1 MGHRRRAREYA
12 VQVLFQI
19 DLTGDSPETVLRG
32 FWANLDAEP
41 DVRDFT
47 ERLVRGVIADR
58 EALDQRIVLAASN
71 WRIERMA
78 VVDRNTL
85 RMAVYEM
92 LHDQATPIAVVLDE
106 AIEIAKRFGSED
118 SGRFINGILDAIR
131 QRVEE
136 ERAVTP
142 PEGEAAPR

>member
-1 MGHRRRAREYA
+1 M
-12 VQVLFQI
+12 
-19 DLTGDSPETVLRG
+19 
-32 FWANLDAEP
+32 
-41 DVRDFT
+41 
-47 ERLVRGVIADR
+47 
-58 EALDQRIVLAASN
+58 AASN